1 MLNMLKFFLIL
12 TAMITAIVVGSYA
25 IFYALLHAWIYVAI
39 FTVGLI
45 GLAFGLFSLHTI
57 SENLK

>member
-1 MLNMLKFFLIL
+1 MLKFFLVF
-12 TAMITAIVVGSYA
+12 TAMITGIVIGSYA

-45 GLAFGLFSLHTI
+45 GLAFGLFSLHAV